1 MASHGAAL
9 VSQGR
14 TSELAQLASGNQRK
28 WLMVGFALLTLLLGL
43 ALGRWSATGVGKS
56 GGGDVEP
63 WIVAASNYHA
73 MYARE
78 TVLDGGEA

>member
-1 MASHGAAL
+1 
-9 VSQGR
+9 
-14 TSELAQLASGNQRK
+14 
-28 WLMVGFALLTLLLGL
+28 MVGFALLTLLLGL